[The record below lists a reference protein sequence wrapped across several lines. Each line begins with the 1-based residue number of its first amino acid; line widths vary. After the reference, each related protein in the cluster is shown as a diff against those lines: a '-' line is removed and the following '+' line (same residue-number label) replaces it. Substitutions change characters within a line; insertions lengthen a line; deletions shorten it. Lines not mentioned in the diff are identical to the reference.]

1 MADWREVVGSVAPGL
16 ATALGGPLA
25 GAIVTILADKVL
37 GRPGASEDDVIE
49 ALSHG
54 SLSADQIVRIKE
66 AERDLQV
73 ELAKVQASREAV
85 GYADVASARERE
97 VAMAQA
103 PNAGWLNLNLVP
115 IMALTV
121 VIGGG
126 LLLYFSTDQDIKYG
140 VTSLMTLV
148 LGYYFGK
155 SSSDWKM
162 TATIDRLVKQK
173 E

>member
-1 MADWREVVGSVAPGL
+1 MADWREVVGAVAPGL
-16 ATALGGPLA
+16 AAVLGGPMA
-25 GAIVTILADKVL
+25 GAAVAVIADKVL
-37 GRPGASEDDVIE
+37 GRPGAGADEVADI
-49 ALSHG
+49 LSRG
-54 SLSADQIVRIKE
+54 TLSTDQILALKNAEKE
-66 AERDLQV
+66 MQV
-73 ELAKVQASREAV
+73 ELAKIDAAMAQA

-126 LLLYFSTDQDIKYG
+126 LLLYFSADADIKYG

-173 E
+173 D